1 MYNLL
6 RVRIEY
12 IRDLS
17 IRVYNISESENDFF
31 TEEIISDSKS
41 FLTAD
46 TSSFEYTFS
55 STKKFSKLITGSFL
69 TSDPSPPWEHI
80 LCLMPLVTSH
90 SEGEALN
97 KYRSRV

>member
-6 RVRIEY
+6 RVRINTSE
-12 IRDLS
+12 IS
-17 IRVYNISESENDFF
+17 ASEFTGISESENDFF

-41 FLTAD
+41 SLTAD

-80 LCLMPLVTSH
+80 LYLMPPRDL
-90 SEGEALN
+90 AF
-97 KYRSRV
+97 